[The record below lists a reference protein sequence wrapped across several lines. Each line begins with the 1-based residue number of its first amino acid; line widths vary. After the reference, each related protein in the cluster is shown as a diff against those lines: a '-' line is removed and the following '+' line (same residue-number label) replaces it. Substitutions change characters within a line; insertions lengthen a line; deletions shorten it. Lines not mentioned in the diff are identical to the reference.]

1 MSVGSKNVAKHIAR
15 AQLVGSRIRDFA
27 AKIEAILLAE
37 LAPYFEAGKPQPD
50 IKHLLESISR
60 SFSGLG
66 DSLSDRDFARQE
78 QSSVSRFQKDE
89 ERLAAQRVRTLLRDV
104 RYMLDRNLGKEK
116 ASLHFEGRSSLVR
129 MSYPVLERVGG
140 KLVGL
145 LRAETIDWQKFP
157 AEDHIPSRDVLANK
171 LEVALAQLRSTLEAG
186 LSQASALSDRTSNWK
201 REINEKRQ
209 RLQRRIRLVQ
219 GFLAEAGLDFEASE
233 LQLKKRKTPML
244 PEGGKPGAG
253 KEKPGGKDGAS
264 TPTPAAPAPGA
275 SAPTPAPTPTPTPAP
290 TAPDMSRGNGPNDGK
305 ALVPAVTTAS

>member
-66 DSLSDRDFARQE
+66 ETLSSHDFARQE

-89 ERLAAQRVRTLLRDV
+89 EREAARRVRTLLRDV
-104 RYMLDRNLGKEK
+104 RYMLDRYLGKEK
-116 ASLHFEGRSSLVR
+116 ASLHFEGRGNLNR
-129 MSYPVLERVGG
+129 MSYPVLDRVGG

-145 LRAETIDWQKFP
+145 LRSETISWEKFP
-157 AEDHIPSRDVLANK
+157 AEDHVPSREMLANK
-171 LEVALAQLRSTLEAG
+171 LEEGLAQLRRAIETG

-201 REINEKRQ
+201 REIREKRQ
-209 RLQRRIRLVQ
+209 RLQRRIKLVQ

-233 LQLKKRKTPML
+233 LQLKKRKTPM
-244 PEGGKPGAG
+244 PAEGGKPGAG
-253 KEKPGGKDGAS
+253 NEKPGGKDGAS
-264 TPTPAAPAPGA
+264 TSTPGAPAPGA
-275 SAPTPAPTPTPTPAP
+275 SAPTPTPTPTPTTAP
-290 TAPDMSRGNGPNDGK
+290 TAPDMGRGSGPNSRK